1 MQKLKSIDD
10 FKALYGRLIVSR
22 DTSIP
27 TIVIPAGTCGQTSG
41 ANDLIR
47 IVKRELLTKGLTE
60 KIHVRITGCHGF
72 CEMEPSVL
80 IEPARTFYPKID
92 IDKMVQIVEAVK
104 GERVLT
110 DLLFRDGENG
120 EPIEKQD
127 DIPFFKKQERIILA
141 RNEMVDPIRIYTY
154 VETGGYSAMTKVLQN
169 GNPYRVIEEIK
180 ASGLRGRGG
189 AGFPTGIKWEM
200 LINQPTTRG
209 KILICNADEGD
220 PGAYMDRSILEG
232 NPHSIIE
239 GMIIGAYGTG
249 ATGGVIY
256 VRNEYPLAIK
266 HLIIALRQARE
277 LGLLGENILGTGF
290 SFDIK
295 LAKGAGAFV
304 CGEETALMKSIEGKM
319 GEPRQR
325 PPFPVQK
332 GIDGKPTVINNVET
346 WANVPVVIEH
356 GASEFSKIGI
366 KNNSGTKIFS
376 LVGKVK
382 YTGLVEIPMG
392 ITLKDVIYEIGGG
405 ISKNRKFKAVQTGGP
420 SGGCIPGKLL
430 NLPIDY
436 ESLKKTG
443 SMMGSGGMIVM
454 DEDTCM
460 VDIAKYFM
468 NFLRDESCGKCL
480 SCREG
485 TQRMWEILDKITKG
499 QGTPED
505 LAVLEEL
512 AVAVKDASMCGL
524 GQTAANPVLSTLQY
538 FKEEYIAHI
547 KYKKCPAV
555 VCKEI
560 ISSPCQHTC
569 PIDTEAPQYIAYIAK
584 GQFRKAYEII
594 FKDNPL
600 LGVCSRVCHHP
611 CETKCRAGQ
620 GGDPISIRGL
630 KRFAVEHGNGKHI
643 QKIKRKPTGAK
654 VAIIG
659 SGPSGLIAGYH
670 LAQKGFAPTVF
681 EAQAIAGGMLA
692 LGIPGYR
699 LPRTVLKEDIERI
712 LNEGVEIKINQ
723 KLGRDFTIED
733 LFDRNFKAV
742 YIAIG
747 AHKSIKL
754 AIPDEDAEGVIP
766 SMEFLTRFHL
776 GERMKIGKLVAVVG
790 GGNSAVDAARTAHR
804 LPEVSKVI
812 ILYRRTRAEMPAYEE
827 EVDSALEEG
836 IDIQFLTTPT
846 RVLTKNNQVI
856 GIECVR
862 MRLGNIDETGR
873 RRPIPIKGSEFTI
886 KIDTLIQAISEQP
899 DISCLGK
906 NHKVRIS
913 GWNTIEVDA
922 ESFATNEP
930 GVFAGG
936 DAIRGPSTVIEA
948 MADGKKAAEAIVK
961 YLQGEESRFIYEV
974 TRPSVYVEP
983 IKLEIEE
990 TLKLTKQETRRLRPE
1005 ERKNNF
1011 REVDLGLDKR
1021 SAMIEAKRCLR
1032 CDLEVKKEDEK
1043 KEKI

>member
-1 MQKLKSIDD
+1 MKQYRTHLLVCAGTGCVAAGSFEIKKALEKEIKKLKLHKEIAVISTGCNGFCERGPIVVVQPDGIFYQRLKKED
-10 FKALYGRLIVSR
+10 IPYLVEEHLLKGRPVKKLMYIPPAEETPIPKMSDIGFFKHQRLIVLKNR
-22 DTSIP
+22 
-27 TIVIPAGTCGQTSG
+27 G
-41 ANDLIR
+41 R
-47 IVKRELLTKGLTE
+47 IDPENIDEYIAFDGYKALEKALTKMT
-60 KIHVRITGCHGF
+60 
-72 CEMEPSVL
+72 PQ
-80 IEPARTFYPKID
+80 D
-92 IDKMVQIVEAVK
+92 IIK
-104 GERVLT
+104 
-110 DLLFRDGENG
+110 
-120 EPIEKQD
+120 
-127 DIPFFKKQERIILA
+127 
-141 RNEMVDPIRIYTY
+141 
-154 VETGGYSAMTKVLQN
+154 
-169 GNPYRVIEEIK
+169 EIK
-180 ASGLRGRGG
+180 NAGLRGRGG
-189 AGFPTGIKWEM
+189 AGFPTGLKWE
-200 LINQPTTRG
+200 LCQKSYGDI
-209 KILICNADEGD
+209 KYVVCNADEGD
-220 PGAYMDRSILEG
+220 PGAFMDRSVLEADPHAVLEG
-232 NPHSIIE
+232 
-239 GMIIGAYGTG
+239 MTIGAIAIG
-249 ATGGVIY
+249 AKEGYIY
-256 VRNEYPLAIK
+256 VRTEYPLALKRLEIAIK
-266 HLIIALRQARE
+266 QANE
-277 LGLLGENILGTGF
+277 YGLLGANILGTGF
-290 SFDIK
+290 DFTIK
-295 LAKGAGAFV
+295 VARGAGAFV
-304 CGEETALMKSIEGKM
+304 SGEETSLLAAIEGRIGVPK
-319 GEPRQR
+319 QR

-332 GIDGKPTVINNVET
+332 GLWKKPTNINNVET
-346 WANVPVVIEH
+346 WANVPQIILR
-356 GASEFSKIGI
+356 GAKWFSEMGTEGSK
-366 KNNSGTKIFS
+366 GTKIFS
-376 LVGKVK
+376 LVGKINN
-382 YTGLVEIPMG
+382 TGLVEVPMG
-392 ITLKDVIYEIGGG
+392 ISLKEVIYEIGGG
-405 ISKNRKFKAVQTGGP
+405 IPKNKKFKAVQTGGP
-420 SGGCIPGKLL
+420 SGGCIPKKLL
-430 NLPIDY
+430 GLPIDY
-436 ESLKKTG
+436 ESLKEVG
-443 SMMGSGGMIVM
+443 SMMGSGGMIIM

-460 VDIAKYFM
+460 VDVAKYFM

-512 AVAVKDASMCGL
+512 AVAVRDASMCGL

-538 FKEEYIAHI
+538 FKDEYIAHI
-547 KYKKCPAV
+547 KFKKCPAV

-594 FKDNPL
+594 LKDNPL

-620 GGDPISIRGL
+620 GGDPISIRAL

-643 QKIKRKPTGAK
+643 QKKKRKPTGAK

-659 SGPSGLIAGYH
+659 SGPSGLIAGFY
-670 LAQKGFAPTVF
+670 LAQRRYSPTVF
-681 EAQAIAGGMLA
+681 EAQTIAGGMLA

-699 LPRTVLKEDIERI
+699 LPREVLKKDIERI
-712 LNEGVEIKINQ
+712 VNHGVEINTNQ
-723 KLGRDFTIED
+723 KLGRDFTIQN
-733 LFDRNFKAV
+733 LLNKGYKAI

-754 AIPDEDAEGVIP
+754 AIPNEDAEGVIP

-776 GERMKIGKLVAVVG
+776 GKKMKVGKVVAVVG

-812 ILYRRTRAEMPAYEE
+812 ILYRRTRAEMPAYKE

-856 GIECVR
+856 GVECVR
-862 MRLGNIDETGR
+862 MKLGDIDDTGR
-873 RRPIPIKGSEFTI
+873 RRPIPIKNSEFII

-899 DISCLGK
+899 DVSCLGA
-906 NHKVRIS
+906 NHKFRVS
-913 GWNTIEVDA
+913 GWNTIEVDP
-922 ESFATNEP
+922 ESLVTNVP

-936 DAIRGPSTVIEA
+936 DVIRGPSTVIEA
-948 MADGKKAAEAIVK
+948 MADGKKAAEAIAK
-961 YLQGEESRFIYEV
+961 YLQGEESRFTYEV

-983 IKLEIEE
+983 VRLEIEE
-990 TLKLTKQETRRLRPE
+990 TLELTKQETRRLRPE